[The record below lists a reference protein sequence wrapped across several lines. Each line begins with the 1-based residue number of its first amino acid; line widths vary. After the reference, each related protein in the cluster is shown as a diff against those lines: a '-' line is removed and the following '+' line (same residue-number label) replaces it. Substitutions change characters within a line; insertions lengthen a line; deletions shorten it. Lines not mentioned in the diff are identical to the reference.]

1 MKTKFKKIYGAIDAH
16 EIISFD
22 IFDTLILRDVVRPSD
37 IFDIVEYKYNQQFP
51 EKKLYGFKAMRMQA
65 ERTMRERK
73 ETEIVLDEIYQE
85 LKSKISDVDRIEQIE
100 LETEYSFA
108 VPNIDIKTIY
118 DYASQHDKRIVLVSD
133 MYLPY
138 DLIVSIL
145 NRCGYVG
152 YEKLYLSSEIGSRK
166 RNGGLFHHVLDDIQ
180 CEPKSVLHI
189 GDNHRS
195 DYIEPIKIGLHAVH
209 IRKEKKQLYHY
220 QKSDFDCNKIQ
231 NSVFAA
237 FTHNRLKTL
246 ANESEYVGFSVL
258 GLPLLGFCQ
267 WIHKETEGVPKY
279 FLARDGFL
287 IKKAYE
293 ILYPDEKEQI
303 HYIYISRNSL
313 RMPNIY
319 ADVPYEVFVEQLQSI
334 DTYSENEFLKLCF
347 VSEQGK
353 EMLKKDSA
361 SMPILKNRIELM
373 HSSDYK
379 ELFEKINDVESE
391 QYREQYDN
399 LKEYLKQEQ
408 FSGKVAIID
417 VGWRGSAQI
426 NLQRICGNDVDITG
440 YYFGVEN
447 SVALSSFEKNKIKG
461 YLWDWDSMDRKI
473 CDYMI
478 KCGKCAFECMFLSN
492 EGSTLS
498 YGRDSSG
505 YVKPVFNKDK
515 RLLKQDIVEDIQNGA
530 IKFVREFSKLISI
543 LPMFQANDIS
553 GGLLDFL
560 MFPRKEETYIGDI
573 VIDNHYVGYLAK
585 PKAMREYVKRPKEFL
600 TDLRYSEWRIGFIQ
614 RLFSMNRLSLYILN
628 SCYILFKTL
637 K

>member
-1 MKTKFKKIYGAIDAH
+1 MKHISQKIYDAVNSH

-22 IFDTLILRDVVRPSD
+22 IFDTLVLRDVMKPSD
-37 IFDIVEYKYNQQFP
+37 IFDIVEYKYNQQSP
-51 EKKLYGFKAMRMQA
+51 EKKLYGFKAMRIQA

-73 ETEIVLDEIYQE
+73 ETEILLDEIYQE
-85 LKSKISDVDRIEQIE
+85 LNSKISDVDRIKQIE
-100 LETEYSFA
+100 VEAEYSFA
-108 VPNIDIKTIY
+108 VPNIEIKAIY
-118 DYASQHDKRIVLVSD
+118 NYALQRNKRIVLVSD

-145 NRCGYVG
+145 DRCGYAE
-152 YEKLYLSSEIGSRK
+152 YERLYLSSKIGSRK
-166 RNGGLFHHVLDDIQ
+166 RNGGLFHYVLDDIQ
-180 CEPKSVLHI
+180 CDPKDILHI

-195 DYIEPIKIGLHAVH
+195 DYIEPIKIGIHAVH
-209 IRKEKKQLYHY
+209 IRKEKKELYHY
-220 QKSDFDCNKIQ
+220 KKSNFDCNIIQ

-237 FTHNRLKTL
+237 FTHNRIKTI

-258 GLPLLGFCQ
+258 GLPLVGFCQ

-293 ILYPDEKEQI
+293 VLYPDEKEQI
-303 HYIYISRNSL
+303 HYLYISRNSL
-313 RMPNIY
+313 RRPNIY

-334 DTYSENEFLKLCF
+334 KSYSVNEFLKLCF

-353 EMLKKDSA
+353 ERLKECSA
-361 SMPILKNRIELM
+361 SMPVVDGRDELM
-373 HSSDYK
+373 HSSEYKDYFNQIK
-379 ELFEKINDVESE
+379 AVESE

-447 SVALSSFEKNKIKG
+447 SLALSSFERSKIRG
-461 YLWDWDSMDRKI
+461 YLWDWDHMEQKI
-473 CDYMI
+473 CDGML
-478 KCGKCAFECMFLSN
+478 KCGKGVFECMFLSS
-492 EGSTLS
+492 EGSTIS
-498 YGRDSSG
+498 YERDSFM
-505 YVKPVFNKDK
+505 YARPVLNKDK

-530 IKFVREFSKLISI
+530 IKFVREFAKLNSSF
-543 LPMFQANDIS
+543 PMFQANDIS
-553 GGLLDFL
+553 RGLLDFI
-560 MFPRKEETYIGDI
+560 MYPKKEETSIGDI
-573 VIDNHYVGYLAK
+573 VIDNYSVGYLAK
-585 PKAMREYVKRPKEFL
+585 PKALREYVSMPKSLFS
-600 TDLRYSEWRIGFIQ
+600 DLRHSGWKMGFLQ
-614 RLFSMNRLSLYILN
+614 RLFPMNRLFSYFSNSLYLLMLN
-628 SCYILFKTL
+628 R
-637 K
+637 